1 MSFHTRYTVA
11 RLDIAEISNFLPGKH
26 NEYKKTRDCGFFA
39 EVSKTLDHLSC

>member
-26 NEYKKTRDCGFFA
+26 NEYKKQEIVVFC
-39 EVSKTLDHLSC
+39 